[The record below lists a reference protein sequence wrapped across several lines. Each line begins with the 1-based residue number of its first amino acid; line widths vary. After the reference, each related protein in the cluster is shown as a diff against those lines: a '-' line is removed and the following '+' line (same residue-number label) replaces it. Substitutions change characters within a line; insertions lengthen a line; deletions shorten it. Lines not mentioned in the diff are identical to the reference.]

1 MKKIIF
7 LMILVFL
14 SVLIFSANSDDDE
27 LKDLSEK
34 YAAAVLTGNF
44 DAISA
49 ALDAKM
55 KEVVTKEKLTQA
67 LDVIKFQV
75 GELKK
80 RTFQKIVKNSDYNVI
95 LYKCEYEKIN
105 LLFSLTLNGK
115 NEISGFHFT
124 PFKDETTL
132 NLKETDKFSEKTIN
146 FGSTDW
152 PLPGILT
159 TPKGTGPFP
168 FVILVHGSGPHDY
181 DETIGPS
188 KIFRDIAWGLAEKG
202 IGILRYSKR
211 TYVYT
216 EKLSKVL
223 PEITVMEETVDD
235 AVLAIDFLKN
245 QEKVE
250 AKKIFVL
257 GHSLGAMMIPKI
269 AGLAPAAA
277 GFIMMA
283 SPARPLEDLIL
294 EQYNYIFNLDGKI
307 DKNEKTELEKLIKQ
321 VAIVK
326 SKDLMTGTKADD
338 LLFGAPYSYW
348 IFLKNYSQRDEAIKI
363 NRPVYF
369 ALGGRDYQVTEVDLK
384 LWEKYLTGKN
394 NFTFKLYPNLNH
406 LFAEGKKKSTPDE
419 YLKENKV
426 SLSFI
431 NDIADWIANNKK

>member
-1 MKKIIF
+1 
-7 LMILVFL
+7 MILVFL
-14 SVLIFSANSDDDE
+14 SVLIFSANSGDDE

-34 YAAAVLTGNF
+34 YAAAVLAGNF
-44 DAISA
+44 DAVSA

-67 LDVIKFQV
+67 LDGIKFQV

-80 RTFQKIVKNSDYNVI
+80 RIFQKIVKDSDYNVI
-95 LYKCEYEKIN
+95 LYKCEFEKIN

-132 NLKETDKFSEKTIN
+132 NLKETDKFSEKAIK

-188 KIFRDIAWGLAEKG
+188 KTFRDIAWGLAEKG

-223 PEITVMEETVDD
+223 PKITVMEETVDD

-250 AKKIFVL
+250 EKKIFVL

-269 AGLAPAAA
+269 ASLAPAAA

-307 DKNEKTELEKLIKQ
+307 DQNEKTELEKLIKQ
-321 VAIVK
+321 VAILK
-326 SKDLMTGTKADD
+326 SKDLMPGTKADD

-348 IFLKNYSQRDEAIKI
+348 IFLKNYSQKDEAIKI

-369 ALGGRDYQVTEVDLK
+369 AQGGRDYQVTEADLK
-384 LWEKYLTGKN
+384 LWEKYLTGKI

-431 NDIADWIANNKK
+431 NDIADWIANIKK